1 MTLWALPSSVPGL
14 LVAVLHRGSWQ
25 PHDGAL
31 VRSDARGPVIALLAR
46 AGYRAI
52 TLGQV
57 VLVRGTPSR
66 SLLAHEQLHVR
77 QAERLGP
84 AFGLCYLL
92 LRISYGYRTH
102 PLERAA
108 RAAAADAV
116 ARGEREEGE
125 GIGAAAAPVTQARG
139 RR

>member
-1 MTLWALPSSVPGL
+1 MLWALPSSLPGL
-14 LVAVLHRGSWQ
+14 LAAVLHRGIWQ
-25 PHDGAL
+25 VHDGAL
-31 VRSDARGPVIALLAR
+31 VRFAARGPVSALLGR

-66 SLLAHEQLHVR
+66 GLLAHEQLHVR

-84 AFGLCYLL
+84 AFGLLYLL
-92 LRISYGYRTH
+92 LRMSYGYRAH

-116 ARGEREEGE
+116 ARGEPQAVEDMGV
-125 GIGAAAAPVTQARG
+125 AAGPFTQRRG